1 MAEKDGQE
9 KSEQATSKKLTDSR
23 DKGQVPKSQE
33 INSLAVFTTGLMVL
47 FFTKDYVGVK
57 LWNMSTYIFSSLDT
71 LELSVNVLSIY
82 AVQAVFFFVSTVFP
96 VLLGIVIISLAVG
109 YGQVGFKITP
119 KALKPKLNK
128 LNPITGFKNSFLS
141 SKPLVELGKSVAK
154 LAVIGI
160 FSYFILKDM
169 VLNSIGLVN
178 FTIAEI
184 VDFMLDNSVDFLWRV
199 SLVYLVIAFA
209 DFAYQKSKFKKDQ
222 KMTKHEV
229 KEENKQMEGDPQIKA
244 QIKGKQME
252 MSRNRM
258 LQDVPTADVVI
269 TNPTHFAVAL
279 KYDIGNTM
287 APKVV
292 AKGKDLLAQKIKSI
306 AKENN
311 VPMHEDVQLAR
322 ALYKA
327 CEVGQDIPE
336 NLFKAVA
343 QILAYIFKLKQ
354 NKKRNNII

>member
-1 MAEKDGQE
+1 MAEQDGQE
-9 KSEQATSKKLTDSR
+9 KTEQATGKKLSDTR
-23 DKGQVPKSQE
+23 EKGQAPKSQE
-33 INSLAVFTTGLMVL
+33 LNSLAVFTTGLMVL
-47 FFTKDYVGVK
+47 FYTKDYVGMK
-57 LWNMSTYIFSSLDT
+57 LWTMSTYIFSSLDK
-71 LELSVNVLSIY
+71 LELSANILSIY
-82 AVQAVFFFVSTVFP
+82 IFKGAMFFLSTVFP

-119 KALKPKLNK
+119 KAIQPKFNK

-141 SKPLVELGKSVAK
+141 SRPLVELLKSVAK
-154 LAVIGI
+154 LGIVGI
-160 FSYFILKDM
+160 FSYFILEDM

-184 VDFMLDNSVDFLWRV
+184 VDFMLDNSVEFLWRV
-199 SLVYLVIAFA
+199 SLVYLVIAFS
-209 DFAYQKSKFKKDQ
+209 DFAYQKKKFLKDQ
-222 KMTKHEV
+222 KMTKQEV
-229 KEENKQMEGDPQIKA
+229 KEENKQTEGDPLVKS

-252 MSRNRM
+252 LARNRM
-258 LQDVPTADVVI
+258 MQDIPTADVVI

-279 KYDIGNTM
+279 KYEIGKTV

-292 AKGKDLLAQKIKSI
+292 AKGKDLLAQRIKAI

-322 ALYKA
+322 ALYKT
-327 CEVGQDIPE
+327 CDVGREIPE

-343 QILAYIFKLKQ
+343 QILAYIFKIKEE
-354 NKKRNNII
+354 KKRNSII